1 MDANS
6 PTSGRGELEAGLSA
20 RGETRRGEILEQLYR
35 AQRTR
40 RRKRL
45 AAKGAIAALPVLAI
59 AALVATLSGT
69 PSQPP
74 RPPEATGH
82 APDPSPAAVAQ
93 NPAAPD
99 PVAPLPPAVRIELV
113 RTDPEAA
120 ERCLVRTEPLR
131 PGVQIDD
138 TELLALMA
146 EAGRPTGIIRTRDR
160 VILTAGPIEPRP
172 RGPEGRIPDWTPP
185 DHG

>member
-1 MDANS
+1 MDASS
-6 PTSGRGELEAGLSA
+6 PTSGRGEFGAGLSA
-20 RGETRRGEILEQLYR
+20 RGEARRGEILEQLYR
-35 AQRTR
+35 AQRGR

-59 AALVATLSGT
+59 AVLVATLSGT

-74 RPPEATGH
+74 RPPEAMGP
-82 APDPSPAAVAQ
+82 APDAPPAAVAQ
-93 NPAAPD
+93 DAAAPD
-99 PVAPLPPAVRIELV
+99 PVAPLRPDVRIELV
-113 RTDPEAA
+113 RTDPGAA

-131 PGVQIDD
+131 PGVRIDD

-146 EAGRPTGIIRTRDR
+146 EAGRPTGLIRTRDR

-172 RGPEGRIPDWTPP
+172 RGPEGRVLDRTPP
-185 DHG
+185 DRG